1 MGRHC
6 IAILR
11 LRGLFVKMFRVDY
24 DGDANAD
31 HVDNDDNDDSVDER
45 GVHYLTC
52 TSPALVSTPVMGITL
67 EFYG

>member
-1 MGRHC
+1 M
-6 IAILR
+6 
-11 LRGLFVKMFRVDY
+11 KMFRMDY
-24 DGDANAD
+24 NGDANAD

-52 TSPALVSTPVMGITL
+52 ISPALVYTPVMGITL